1 MLYYMQYYF
10 MGLQYIKNEK
20 FIKIRLDKNNVRV
33 IRIKNNNVR

>member
-1 MLYYMQYYF
+1 MQYYF
-10 MGLQYIKNEK
+10 VGLQYIKNEK